1 VLAAS
6 VAQCAAVTILS
17 GATRV
22 APQYWPLGTGDPLL
36 FSASAHGVSAVCAIS
51 PPTIRV
57 CGGSGAGAADAV
69 ATAPSDAAVSAA
81 AARPA
86 RTSWSFPVIASR
98 STGERDRAGVAA
110 YRAASTAYGA

>member
-1 VLAAS
+1 MLVIFDVLPPVSASLSRPWTAVYVLAAS
-6 VAQCAAVTILS
+6 VAQCAAVTILF

-36 FSASAHGVSAVCAIS
+36 FSASAHGVSAVWAIS

-57 CGGSGAGAADAV
+57 CGGSGAGPADAV

-81 AARPA
+81 
-86 RTSWSFPVIASR
+86 
-98 STGERDRAGVAA
+98 
-110 YRAASTAYGA
+110 